1 MTMPMNVF
9 PNRVIHAIAAVVDI
23 ANHTEPVNAK
33 EIAERLNL
41 PPRRL
46 ETSLQAL
53 VHAGILKGQRGPR
66 GGYVALSKDTPLSV
80 IVKIVAGATDTED
93 QRAPSPGVEH
103 VLKFVGDAS
112 DAALNEIGKWTVAY
126 LVAGMAL
133 RKAEDAQP

>member
-1 MTMPMNVF
+1 MNIF
-9 PNRVIHAIAAVVDI
+9 PNRVIFAIAAVVDI

-53 VHAGILKGQRGPR
+53 VHAGILRGQRGPR
-66 GGYVALSKDTPLSV
+66 GGYVVLSKDAPLSA
-80 IVKIVAGATDTED
+80 IVKISSGATDPED
-93 QRAPSPGVEH
+93 QRASSPGVEH
-103 VLKFVGDAS
+103 VLKFVDDAS
-112 DAALNEIGKWTVAY
+112 DAALNEIGKWTVAD

-133 RKAEDAQP
+133 RQAEDAQP